1 MTSKPLQSDDSGES
15 RAEVSRRGL
24 FGLIA
29 SGTAVGV
36 GGIYG
41 LASLT
46 QSAQATAAFDVQDKT
61 VVLDVDEEISSVT
74 LSGTV
79 EFTYS
84 GYGDPGVGSAGIFTD
99 PQSDAGIEFPSDSTG
114 RWDGVRY
121 TDVDPDSDTVT
132 HNFSVTF
139 DVPPEVGD
147 PEPGESIETEI
158 TVSVLAQLDE
168 EPEDG
173 SDHPGL
179 PIVERRVNDSGTL
192 RVEREEHDDDDEND
206 DDDDED
212 DNDDDETRE
221 REDTVSGTM
230 TFEVETE

>member
-1 MTSKPLQSDDSGES
+1 M
-15 RAEVSRRGL
+15 
-24 FGLIA
+24 A
-29 SGTAVGV
+29 SGTVVGV

-41 LASLT
+41 LSSMT
-46 QSAQATAAFDVQDKT
+46 QSARATAEFHVEDET
-61 VVLDVDEEISSVT
+61 VVLAVDEEISSVT

-99 PQSDAGIEFPSDSTG
+99 PQSDADIEFPSDGEG
-114 RWDGVRY
+114 RWDGERY

-132 HNFSVTF
+132 HDVSVTF

-158 TVSVLAQLDE
+158 SVYVLAQLDE

-173 SDHPGL
+173 NDHPGL

-192 RVEREEHDDDDEND
+192 RVEREEDDDDDENGDDEDD
-206 DDDDED
+206 DDDDE
-212 DNDDDETRE
+212 NRE

-230 TFEVETE
+230 TFNVETE